1 MNTVIYSN
9 NIRAI
14 RQEYS
19 ISQAQMADDLK
30 IDRSTIHRIET
41 GKLNPSLDLAFR
53 ISIYLEKM
61 IPEVFPVSKDATLP
75 TYSESKK
82 G

>member
-14 RQEYS
+14 RQENS
-19 ISQAQMADDLK
+19 ISQAKMASDLK

-41 GKLNPSLDLAFR
+41 GKLNPSLDLACR
-53 ISIYLEKM
+53 IAIYLGKM
-61 IPEVFPVSKDATLP
+61 IPEVFPVSEDAVLP
-75 TYSESKK
+75 TYTGSQ
-82 G
+82 